1 MKVKLNFEEEKFFQM
16 TPFLTRYVLG
26 VSYCFGGAASQTSKE
41 GKDASQS
48 VTKISDS
55 RHQRVTPQG

>member
-26 VSYCFGGAASQTSKE
+26 VSYGFGGAAS
-41 GKDASQS
+41 
-48 VTKISDS
+48 
-55 RHQRVTPQG
+55 

>member
-1 MKVKLNFEEEKFFQM
+1 MKDKLNFQGEKFFQM

-26 VSYCFGGAASQTSKE
+26 VSCGFRGAASQTSEE

-48 VTKISDS
+48 VTKMSDS
-55 RHQRVTPQG
+55 RHQRVTRHG